1 VTRAKRGFI
10 MFWRAM
16 ITAVAA
22 GALALTGTAAAQA
35 APASGG
41 QLTGTQLESF
51 LLPASYFGA
60 GYWFPEPKY
69 NPEGSG
75 SSLEHPVDKVNLSS
89 YSCRQNLENEL
100 PFSGYGET
108 AYADAQAI
116 KGKLS
121 SWSSSYYEQVY
132 QFPSAAAALSYY
144 RENLQF
150 SMRCGNSSATS
161 GGKTTTQTLQSLTT
175 GHVDGGLAF
184 YELLKTRNTGY
195 PDAISG
201 DEWVVVG
208 QYVYNLD
215 AFSDVGQPRLTPNAA
230 TLKLI
235 ARVKSA

>member
-1 VTRAKRGFI
+1 MV
-10 MFWRAM
+10 
-16 ITAVAA
+16 TAVAA

-35 APASGG
+35 SPAAGG
-41 QLTGTQLESF
+41 QLTGTQLESL

-75 SSLEHPVDKVNLSS
+75 SSLERPVDKVNLSR
-89 YSCRQNLENEL
+89 YSCKQNLENEL

-108 AYADAQAI
+108 AFADAQVI
-116 KGKLS
+116 KGKLPS
-121 SWSSSYYEQVY
+121 FTSSYYEQVY
-132 QFPSAAAALSYY
+132 QFPSAAAAISNYQ
-144 RENLQF
+144 ENLQF
-150 SMRCGNSSATS
+150 SKRCGNSSETS
-161 GGKTTTQTLQSLTT
+161 GGKTTTQALQSLTT

-184 YELLKTRNTGY
+184 YELLTTRTTGY
-195 PDAISG
+195 PVSISD

-215 AFSDVGQPRLTPNAA
+215 AFYNAGQPRLTANAA